1 MDIETLDLLE
11 SLLAEYTGTLFLV
24 SHDRA
29 FLDNV
34 VTQVIVLDGE
44 GGVMENAGGYSD
56 WVRYLESKPN
66 AFEESA
72 RSAELVTAT
81 PESIV
86 KKPAPAPI
94 VAGRPEKMSF
104 KETRELE
111 TLPMDIEKLEAEQ
124 GAIALQMADPVIY
137 QGLAEAVKV
146 LQARHSAIE
155 QELERAMARWEVLE
169 QKRARLAG

>member
-1 MDIETLDLLE
+1 
-11 SLLAEYTGTLFLV
+11 
-24 SHDRA
+24 
-29 FLDNV
+29 
-34 VTQVIVLDGE
+34 
-44 GGVMENAGGYSD
+44 
-56 WVRYLESKPN
+56 
-66 AFEESA
+66 
-72 RSAELVTAT
+72 
-81 PESIV
+81 
-86 KKPAPAPI
+86 
-94 VAGRPEKMSF
+94 MSF

-155 QELERAMARWEVLE
+155 QELERAMARWDVLE